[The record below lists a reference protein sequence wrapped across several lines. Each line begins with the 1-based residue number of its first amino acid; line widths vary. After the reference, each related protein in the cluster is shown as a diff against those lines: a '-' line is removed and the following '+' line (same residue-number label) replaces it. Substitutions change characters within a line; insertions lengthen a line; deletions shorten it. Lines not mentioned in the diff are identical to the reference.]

1 MLLDLV
7 SLKKE
12 YDLNIK
18 GVLHIGAHFGQ
29 EMNVYDNLEIKN
41 VIFFEP
47 LPHVFEV
54 LKSNIGSR
62 ATLYNTALGNMEG
75 LVEMN
80 VESANQG
87 MSSSV
92 LVPSLHTQQYPGIVF
107 NQKMTVSINKLDNIM
122 NSHNKEDFN
131 FICID
136 VQGYELEVFK
146 GSVETLKNVD
156 FIISEVNRAE
166 VYENCAKVEELDEF
180 LYQFGFERVETNWVG
195 STWGDAFYIKRNEKY
210 RLDNI

>member
-195 STWGDAFYIKRNEKY
+195 STWGDAFYIKRNEK
-210 RLDNI
+210 

>member
-7 SLKKE
+7 SLKKQ

-47 LPHVFEV
+47 LPHVFQV
-54 LKSNIGSR
+54 LKNNIDSR
-62 ATLYNTALGNMEG
+62 AVLYNTALGNMEG
-75 LVEMN
+75 VVEMN

-87 MSSSV
+87 MSSSI
-92 LVPSLHTQQYPGIVF
+92 LEPILHTMQYPNIIF
-107 NQKMTVSINKLDNIM
+107 NEKVEVTINKLDNVM
-122 NSHNKEDFN
+122 VNHNKEDFN

-146 GSVETLKNVD
+146 GSINTLKTVD
-156 FIISEVNRAE
+156 FIISEVNRDE
-166 VYENCAKVEELDEF
+166 VYKNCAKINELKDFLSPYGFVLVEETWDG
-180 LYQFGFERVETNWVG
+180 Y
-195 STWGDAFYIKRNEKY
+195 TWGDGFFIKGG
-210 RLDNI
+210 